1 MRTGNNIGP
10 SAGLI
15 FALAYI
21 DLLTPGPLAGE
32 LRVAGTGGIA
42 IDGLAFRVT
51 GIDVKIATAMLDATH
66 VIFITERPTSIDD
79 VTIIESR
86 SIRLPT
92 PGRTFAQLL
101 NTSGYEQAGR
111 VAAGH
116 PGKVAVVVVH
126 ELRQAL
132 AWLCGRTGSASTCAV
147 AHASANSVLG
157 AQ

>member
-1 MRTGNNIGP
+1 M
-10 SAGLI
+10 S
-15 FALAYI
+15 
-21 DLLTPGPLAGE
+21 
-32 LRVAGTGGIA
+32 
-42 IDGLAFRVT
+42 T

-66 VIFITERPTSIDD
+66 VIFVTERPTSIDD

-101 NTSGYEQAGR
+101 NHERIRTGRSGCGGSPRKSRSRGRSRTS
-111 VAAGH
+111 
-116 PGKVAVVVVH
+116 PGSGVAVRSDREARARAH
-126 ELRQAL
+126 
-132 AWLCGRTGSASTCAV
+132 V